1 MTMNRVIEYVDRI
14 RPNIYTDD
22 DKYLWLDKLEG
33 LIARE
38 VRKED
43 FPGYD
48 LPREADL
55 ELAVPA
61 PYDDLYSLYAIA
73 MIDLCNREYD
83 HYNNSMTVFADRY
96 EQYKAWYLQNN
107 NPAKALNFRNV
118 MG

>member
-61 PYDDLYSLYAIA
+61 PVTLSPGRRPPSWPVRRQNIPDDPGI
-73 MIDLCNREYD
+73 
-83 HYNNSMTVFADRY
+83 
-96 EQYKAWYLQNN
+96 
-107 NPAKALNFRNV
+107 
-118 MG
+118 